1 MELFFQG
8 LLLGFSVAAPVGP
21 IGVLCIRRTLAEGRA
36 TGFVSGLGAAT
47 ADAFYGIIAGFGLTF
62 ISNVLIEQQVML
74 KLVGGAFLCYLGVR
88 TFLARPAEHA
98 AEIKSSG
105 LVGAYGSILF
115 LTLTN
120 PLTILA
126 FVAMFAGLG
135 IANTRGDY
143 LAATMLV
150 AGVFTGSATWWLLL
164 SGSVGLLRARFN
176 PHALLWVNRMSGV
189 IIASFGLLALGS
201 LIPR

>member
-1 MELFFQG
+1 M
-8 LLLGFSVAAPVGP
+8 
-21 IGVLCIRRTLAEGRA
+21 
-36 TGFVSGLGAAT
+36 
-47 ADAFYGIIAGFGLTF
+47 
-62 ISNVLIEQQVML
+62 
-74 KLVGGAFLCYLGVR
+74 
-88 TFLARPAEHA
+88 RPAEHA